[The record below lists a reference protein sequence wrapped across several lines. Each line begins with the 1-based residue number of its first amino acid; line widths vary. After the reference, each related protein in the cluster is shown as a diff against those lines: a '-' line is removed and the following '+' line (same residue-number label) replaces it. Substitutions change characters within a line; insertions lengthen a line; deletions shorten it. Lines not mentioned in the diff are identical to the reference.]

1 MSKPRLVANAVDPSV
16 AQWKAREIPTVFNDR
31 YNEQD
36 KLDTAEIVIW
46 LNKNKRTSAFLGNA
60 SSINKAMVTG
70 LLNGN
75 YDGKITPN
83 LKKLIQTIR
92 HIDARN
98 NESCFTPFVETS
110 VSRLVNTA
118 CRQARISKMF
128 SVVGASVGTGK
139 TRSAKDV
146 TREHN
151 NTWMIEAWPGMNFA
165 CLLDRLVEEMH
176 IGVTKAYRYMNSQRR
191 FGMVIDHVRRIEDG
205 LIILDEAEKVQEK
218 SLEALRRL
226 SDLGGIG
233 ILLIGTTDLYQL
245 IKPEGGQF
253 DQIRSRT
260 TFFPEPIFHI
270 TKDDA
275 RAIIQVSFADRPEI
289 LNEDDELL
297 PELFDAFWEL
307 TEGSMRMLVDGLI
320 PAIMRYG
327 IPQHGAVTPDVVLAV
342 AKTALNLTPKK
353 KR

>member
-1 MSKPRLVANAVDPSV
+1 MSKPKLVHQSIDPSV
-16 AQWKAREIPTVFNDR
+16 AQWKAREIPTEFNER
-31 YNEQD
+31 YSEQD
-36 KLDTAEIVIW
+36 KLDTAEVVKW
-46 LNKNKRTSAFLGNA
+46 LNHNKRTSTFLGSA

-70 LLNGN
+70 LLTGK

-92 HIDARN
+92 HMDERK
-98 NESCFTPFVETS
+98 NESNYTPFVETS

-118 CRQARISKMF
+118 CRQARMSKMF
-128 SVVGASVGTGK
+128 SVVAASVGTGK
-139 TRSAKDV
+139 TRSARDV
-146 TREHN
+146 TRENN
-151 NTWMIEAWPGMNFA
+151 NTWMIEAYPCMNFA
-165 CLLDRLVEEMH
+165 CLLDLLVEAMH
-176 IGVTKAYRYMNSQRR
+176 VGQTKSYRYMNSQRR
-191 FGMVIDHVRRIEDG
+191 LGFIIDHVKRIEDG

-245 IKPEGGQF
+245 IKPDGGQF
-253 DQIRSRT
+253 DQIRSRA

-289 LNEDDELL
+289 LDEDEELL
-297 PELFDAFWEL
+297 PELFDAFWSL
-307 TEGSMRMLVDGLI
+307 TGGSMRMLVDGLI
-320 PAIMRYG
+320 PAVKRYG
-327 IPQHGAVTPDVVLAV
+327 IPQHGDVTPNVVLAV
-342 AKTALNLTPKK
+342 AKTALNLSPTKE
-353 KR
+353 R